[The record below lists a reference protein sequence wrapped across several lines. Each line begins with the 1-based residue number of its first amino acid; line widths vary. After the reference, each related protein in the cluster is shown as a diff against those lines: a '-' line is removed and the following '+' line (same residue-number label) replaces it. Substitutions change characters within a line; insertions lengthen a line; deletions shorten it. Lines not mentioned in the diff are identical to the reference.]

1 MSKRISR
8 SARIAFAALVA
19 AGLTFGA
26 GSVLAS
32 PASASASCPYDP
44 TIGYIGASCTT
55 HSYCTQ
61 VCTQFYGHY
70 SPSRCYGGC
79 CTCAY

>member
-19 AGLTFGA
+19 AGFTFGA
-26 GSVLAS
+26 GSVVAS
-32 PASASASCPYDP
+32 PRDAVACPYNP
-44 TIGYIGASCTT
+44 SIGYIGAACTT
-55 HSYCTQ
+55 HAYCTQ
-61 VCTQFYGHY
+61 VCTDFYDEY
-70 SPSRCYGGC
+70 SPSVCSGNGC